1 MKDNF
6 NKYWREWQVLSS
18 PKFDFKK
25 MRDEGG
31 WSVHAIDKSMNGPST
46 IAVKG
51 KYTIRVN
58 YSNPSGVSSIEVKEN
73 VIVKI
78 YQVFNYIVKP
88 NTAFLSDVL
97 KKVGITNWRDYITD
111 H

>member
-1 MKDNF
+1 M
-6 NKYWREWQVLSS
+6 
-18 PKFDFKK
+18 
-25 MRDEGG
+25 GI
-31 WSVHAIDKSMNGPST
+31 IDVNT
-46 IAVKG
+46 I
-51 KYTIRVN
+51 
-58 YSNPSGVSSIEVKEN
+58 KEN
-73 VIVKI
+73 DIVKI

>member
-1 MKDNF
+1 
-6 NKYWREWQVLSS
+6 
-18 PKFDFKK
+18 
-25 MRDEGG
+25 
-31 WSVHAIDKSMNGPST
+31 MNGPFT

-73 VIVKI
+73 DIVKI